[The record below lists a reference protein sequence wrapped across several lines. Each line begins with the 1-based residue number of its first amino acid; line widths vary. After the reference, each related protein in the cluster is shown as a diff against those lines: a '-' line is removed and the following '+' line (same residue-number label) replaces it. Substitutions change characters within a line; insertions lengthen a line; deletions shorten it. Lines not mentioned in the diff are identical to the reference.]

1 MVFRMKVKRDWD
13 RACEKAEIALGAIGV
28 LNGVPAMLVS
38 VEMSLSHVIT
48 LEFLC
53 GEFVASSHSSKQ
65 IKYWLRSFVRS
76 HR

>member
-1 MVFRMKVKRDWD
+1 MKVKRDWD

-28 LNGVPAMLVS
+28 LHGMPAMLVS
-38 VEMSLSHVIT
+38 LEMSLSHVIK
-48 LEFLC
+48 LEFFC
-53 GEFVASSHSSKQ
+53 GEFVAGSHSSKQ